1 MSNRDYSRRDGAKT
15 QRMTRRAAR
24 SFKAARQLAYLAWG
38 IDDAPVTGG
47 R

>member
-1 MSNRDYSRRDGAKT
+1 MHKVTPRATDLRSISRS
-15 QRMTRRAAR
+15 RRAAR
-24 SFKAARQLAYLAWG
+24 RFKAAQQLAYLAWG